1 MEEARVES
9 LPCALSP
16 EEVRQRGEAVARLL
30 KERDD
35 LDFETKQYAKQRRE
49 ELGELELAIARLA
62 IQIRERQEYRPVE
75 VACLRNPSDATVV
88 WVRKDTGEVVRQ
100 RPMTEEEKQERLP
113 FPDALA
119 REALD
124 EDTEH

>member
-1 MEEARVES
+1 MQEPSVES

-35 LDFETKQYAKQRRE
+35 LDFETKQYAKERRE
-49 ELGELELAIARLA
+49 EIGELELQIARVA

-75 VACLRNPSDATVV
+75 VVCLRNPGEATVV
-88 WVRKDTGEVVRQ
+88 WVRRDTGEVIRQ

-113 FPDALA
+113 FGDPLA
-119 REALD
+119 D
-124 EDTEH
+124 PTGGDMEH